1 MTRLEYIASELI
13 ARKQKITCAESCT
26 GGLLAAELTSIAGS
40 SAFFERAYITY
51 SNQAKEQLVNV
62 NSDTLR
68 HYGAVSEEVVR
79 EMALG
84 ALIAAKSDYALSISG
99 IAGPD
104 GGDDEKPV
112 GLVFIGCYMNDR
124 VTVEE
129 HRFQGDRTAVR
140 TQAVQS
146 ALRLLRATILENT
159 KA

>member
-1 MTRLEYIASELI
+1 MNTLAVLTANLAAGRLKA
-13 ARKQKITCAESCT
+13 TCAESCT

-40 SAFFERAYITY
+40 SAFFECAYITY

-104 GGDDEKPV
+104 GGTADKPV
-112 GLVFIGCYMNDR
+112 G
-124 VTVEE
+124 TVWFGFATKQRIWAKQYHFKGE
-129 HRFQGDRTAVR
+129 RKAVR
-140 TQAVQS
+140 EQAVQY
-146 ALRLLRATILENT
+146 ALAILEHYLKT
-159 KA
+159 TPK